1 MTTPSIIPVTE
12 QHLPAILS
20 IYNHYVAHSTATFH
34 THLLTIDEMRGL
46 VFFQN
51 PRYGAYTIIS
61 GDGLAGY
68 VLLTQ
73 HKAREAYNSTAEVT
87 IYLSPDFTGKGL
99 GRVAVNFIECV
110 ARQSGFHALIATVCG
125 ENTQSLALF
134 ERCGYERC
142 AHYKEVGYKFNRYL
156 DLIAL
161 EKLL

>member
-1 MTTPSIIPVTE
+1 MTTPSILPVTE
-12 QHLPAILS
+12 RHLPAILS
-20 IYNHYVAHSTATFH
+20 TYNHYVSHSTATFH

-51 PRYGAYTIIS
+51 PRYRAYAIII
-61 GDGLAGY
+61 DDDFAGY

-87 IYLSPDFTGKGL
+87 IYLAPDFTGKGL
-99 GRVAVNFIECV
+99 GRLALSYIEGI
-110 ARQSGFHALIATVCG
+110 AREIGFHALIATVCG

-142 AHYKEVGYKFNRYL
+142 AHYKEVGYKFDRYL